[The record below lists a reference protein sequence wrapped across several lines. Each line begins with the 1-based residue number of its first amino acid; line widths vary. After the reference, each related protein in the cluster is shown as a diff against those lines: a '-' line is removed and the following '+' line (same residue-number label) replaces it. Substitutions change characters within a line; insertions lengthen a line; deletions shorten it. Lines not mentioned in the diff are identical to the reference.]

1 MKKLT
6 LSQSALLGYFAK
18 GGVVEMCTTVCSQ
31 LGATNFSAERPEQF
45 SKTVLYSLVKAGL
58 LKTVD
63 EKLVYGLRWSR
74 LMITERGKKLHEVME
89 AQRASA

>member
-6 LSQSALLGYFAK
+6 LSQSALLTYFAN

-74 LMITERGKKLHEVME
+74 LMITERGLKLHEAME
-89 AQRASA
+89 AQRASV